1 MAVNLSPIGNGF
13 QFFTILGQPLAG
25 GKIYTYQA
33 GSSTPL
39 ATYTDNTGS
48 VANAN
53 PIVLG
58 TDGRP
63 ADEIWLTYGYN
74 YKFILKD
81 ANDTTIQSYDNLYGI
96 IGVQP
101 TTGATIPAGMIAM
114 WSGSIGSIPSGWYLC
129 DGSNGTPNLTDRF
142 IIGAGSSYAVNGNG
156 GVATNTLVEANI
168 PAHTHTAT
176 STVTDPTHTHN
187 ILGTSNHYVADGG
200 QGSGGTGTFP
210 FSLGSTS
217 YGSSYIQNASTGI
230 TVATTNASTGSGT
243 SFTNIPPYYALAFIQ
258 KS

>member
-13 QFFTILGQPLAG
+13 QFFTTTGIPLAG

-39 ATYTDNTGS
+39 ATYTDNTGAT
-48 VANAN
+48 ANAN

-63 ADEIWLTYGYN
+63 ATEIWLTYGYN
-74 YKFILKD
+74 YKFILKTAD
-81 ANDTTIQSYDNLYGI
+81 DSTIQTYDNLYGI

-101 TTGATIPAGMIAM
+101 TTGATIPAGLISM

-129 DGSNGTPNLTDRF
+129 DGSNGTPNLTDKF
-142 IIGAGSSYAVNGNG
+142 IIGAGSTYAVNGTG
-156 GVATNTLVEANI
+156 GATSVTLVTANM

-200 QGSGGTGTFP
+200 QASGGTGTFP

-217 YGSSYIQNASTGI
+217 YGSSYIANASTGI
-230 TVATTNASTGSGT
+230 TVATTNASVGSGT
-243 SFTNIPPYYALAFIQ
+243 SFSIIPSYYALAFIQ

>member
-13 QFFTILGQPLAG
+13 QFFTITGIPLAG

-39 ATYTDNTGS
+39 ATYTDNTAT

-53 PIVLG
+53 PIILG

-63 ADEIWLTYGYN
+63 ANEIWLTYGYN
-74 YKFILKD
+74 YKFILKTAD
-81 ANDTTIQSYDNLYGI
+81 DTTIQTYDNLYGI

-101 TTGATIPAGMIAM
+101 TVGATIPAGLIAL

-142 IIGAGSSYAVNGNG
+142 VIGAGSTYAVNGTG
-156 GVATNTLVEANI
+156 GVSSVTLVTGNM
-168 PAHTHTAT
+168 PAHTHIAT
-176 STVTDPTHTHN
+176 VIDNGHTHT
-187 ILGTSNHYVADGG
+187 SNAQVQNGQSLAGG
-200 QGSGGTGTFP
+200 GSQTVLPQAATINSAF
-210 FSLGSTS
+210 
-217 YGSSYIQNASTGI
+217 TGI
-230 TVATTNASTGSGT
+230 QVTNASVGSGT
-243 SFTNIPPYYALAFIQ
+243 SFSVLNPYYALAFIQ

>member
-13 QFFTILGQPLAG
+13 QFFTTTGLPLAG

-39 ATYTDNTGS
+39 ATYTDNTAT

-58 TDGRP
+58 SDGRP

-74 YKFILKD
+74 YKFVLKTAD
-81 ANDTTIQSYDNLYGI
+81 DSTIQTYDNLYGI

-101 TTGATIPAGMIAM
+101 TVGATIPAGLISM
-114 WSGSIGSIPSGWYLC
+114 WSGSIGSIPAGWYLC

-142 IIGAGSSYAVNGNG
+142 IIGAGLTYAVNGTG
-156 GVATNTLVEANI
+156 GASTATLITANM

-176 STVTDPTHTHN
+176 VTDPGHLH
-187 ILGTSNHYVADGG
+187 SD
-200 QGSGGTGTFP
+200 TGTQQGF
-210 FSLGSTS
+210 GSTS
-217 YGSSYIQNASTGI
+217 GPDSNQAWAGTHNTATATTGISVSNASVGSGSSFSILN
-230 TVATTNASTGSGT
+230 
-243 SFTNIPPYYALAFIQ
+243 PYYALAFIQ

>member
-39 ATYTDNTGS
+39 ATYTDNTGNT
-48 VANAN
+48 ANAN
-53 PIVLG
+53 PIILG

-63 ADEIWLTYGYN
+63 ATEIWLTYGYN

-96 IGVQP
+96 IGVQA
-101 TTGATIPAGMIAM
+101 TSGATIPSGLIAM

-142 IIGAGSSYAVNGNG
+142 IIGAGNSYAVNGNG
-156 GVATNTLVEANI
+156 GSSSVTLTTNNM
-168 PAHTHTAT
+168 PSHTHTAT
-176 STVTDPTHTHN
+176 STVTDPGHFHSGAVY
-187 ILGTSNHYVADGG
+187 LGATSG
-200 QGSGGTGTFP
+200 
-210 FSLGSTS
+210 
-217 YGSSYIQNASTGI
+217 QNASGAPNFISSQNTGTSTTGI
-230 TVATTNASTGSGT
+230 TVSTTNATAGSGT
-243 SFTNIPPYYALAFIQ
+243 SFSILNPYYALAFIQ
-258 KS
+258 KA

>member
-13 QFFTILGQPLAG
+13 QFFTTTGIPLAG
-25 GKIYTYQA
+25 GKIYTYLA

-39 ATYTDNTGS
+39 ATYTDNMGT

-58 TDGRP
+58 SDGRP

-74 YKFILKD
+74 YKFVLKTAD
-81 ANDTTIQSYDNLYGI
+81 DSTIQTYDNLYGI

-101 TTGATIPAGMIAM
+101 TTGATIPAGLISM

-142 IIGAGSSYAVNGNG
+142 IIGAGSTYAVNGTG
-156 GVATNTLVEANI
+156 GVSSVTLVTGNM
-168 PAHTHTAT
+168 PAHTHIATVSETPHSHTGTGGQYVQNGGGGLGIGGGAGYSIYTSTAT
-176 STVTDPTHTHN
+176 
-187 ILGTSNHYVADGG
+187 
-200 QGSGGTGTFP
+200 
-210 FSLGSTS
+210 
-217 YGSSYIQNASTGI
+217 ASTGI
-230 TVATTNASTGSGT
+230 TVANASVGSGT
-243 SFTNIPPYYALAFIQ
+243 SFSVLNPYYALAFIQ

>member
-39 ATYTDNTGS
+39 ATYTDNTGAT
-48 VANAN
+48 ANAN

-63 ADEIWLTYGYN
+63 ATEIWLTYGYN
-74 YKFILKD
+74 YKFVLKD
-81 ANDTTIQSYDNLYGI
+81 ANDTTIQTYDNLYGI
-96 IGVQP
+96 IGTQP
-101 TTGATIPAGMIAM
+101 ASGATIPSGLIAM

-142 IIGAGSSYAVNGNG
+142 IIGAGSTYAVNGTG
-156 GVATNTLVEANI
+156 GVSSVTLTTSNM

-176 STVTDPTHTHN
+176 VTDPGHSHSLSISGGSSITG
-187 ILGTSNHYVADGG
+187 LG
-200 QGSGGTGTFP
+200 GSGASGWQGTNTGVNYVSSSGTNT
-210 FSLGSTS
+210 STTGIS
-217 YGSSYIQNASTGI
+217 VANAS
-230 TVATTNASTGSGT
+230 NGSGT
-243 SFTNIPPYYALAFIQ
+243 SFNILNPYYALAFIQ
-258 KS
+258 KA

>member
-13 QFFTILGQPLAG
+13 QFFTTTGLPLAG
-25 GKIYTYQA
+25 GLIYTYQA

-39 ATYTDNTGS
+39 ATYTDNTAT

-58 TDGRP
+58 SDGRP
-63 ADEIWLTYGYN
+63 SSEIWLTYGYN

-81 ANDTTIQSYDNLYGI
+81 AGGNTIQTYDNLYGI

-101 TTGATIPAGMIAM
+101 TVGATIPAGLIAL

-142 IIGAGSSYAVNGNG
+142 VIGAGSTYAVNGTG
-156 GVATNTLVEANI
+156 GASSVTLVTANM

-176 STVTDPTHTHN
+176 STVTDPGHYH
-187 ILGTSNHYVADGG
+187 ISGVPSDYSAGFGTSSIATTNQKA
-200 QGSGGTGTFP
+200 GTGTV
-210 FSLGSTS
+210 
-217 YGSSYIQNASTGI
+217 SSSPNTNTVTTGI
-230 TVATTNASTGSGT
+230 TVATTNASIGSGS
-243 SFTNIPPYYALAFIQ
+243 SFSILPTYYALAFIQ

>member
-39 ATYTDNTGS
+39 ATYTDNTGAT
-48 VANAN
+48 ANAN

-63 ADEIWLTYGYN
+63 TSEIWLTYGYN
-74 YKFILKD
+74 YKFVLKD
-81 ANDTTIQSYDNLYGI
+81 ANDTTIQTYDNLYGI
-96 IGVQP
+96 IGTQP
-101 TTGATIPAGMIAM
+101 ASGATIPAGLIAM

-142 IIGAGSSYAVNGNG
+142 IIGAGSTYAVNGTG
-156 GVATNTLVEANI
+156 GVSSVTLTTNNM

-176 STVTDPTHTHN
+176 STVTDPGHR
-187 ILGTSNHYVADGG
+187 HYVGSNDSTADPGG
-200 QGSGGTGTFP
+200 NPNQEFVRDAGVGNGPNTYSNTT
-210 FSLGSTS
+210 T
-217 YGSSYIQNASTGI
+217 TGI

-243 SFTNIPPYYALAFIQ
+243 SFSILNPYYALAFIQ
-258 KS
+258 KA

>member
-39 ATYTDNTGS
+39 ATYTDNTGAT
-48 VANAN
+48 ANAN

-63 ADEIWLTYGYN
+63 ATEIWLTYGYN
-74 YKFILKD
+74 YKFVLKD
-81 ANDTTIQSYDNLYGI
+81 SSDTTIQTYDNLYGI
-96 IGVQP
+96 IGTQP
-101 TTGATIPAGMIAM
+101 ASGATIPSGLIAM

-142 IIGAGSSYAVNGNG
+142 IIGAGSTYAVNGTG
-156 GVATNTLVEANI
+156 GVSSVTLTTNNL

-176 STVTDPTHTHN
+176 VTDPGHFHTYDRTN
-187 ILGTSNHYVADGG
+187 GTSG
-200 QGSGGTGTFP
+200 QSGGGASVINGYT
-210 FSLGSTS
+210 STNTS
-217 YGSSYIQNASTGI
+217 TATTGI
-230 TVATTNASTGSGT
+230 SVANSSTGSGT
-243 SFTNIPPYYALAFIQ
+243 SFSILNPYYALAFIQ
-258 KS
+258 KA

>member
-13 QFFTILGQPLAG
+13 QFFTTTGIPLAG

-63 ADEIWLTYGYN
+63 STEIWLTYGYN

-81 ANDTTIQSYDNLYGI
+81 ANDVPIQTYDNLYGI
-96 IGVQP
+96 IGVA
-101 TTGATIPAGMIAM
+101 ATSTSAFTSGMIM
-114 WSGSIGSIPSGWYLC
+114 LWSGSIGSIPSGWYLC

-142 IIGAGSSYAVNGNG
+142 IIGAGSSYAVNGTG
-156 GVATNTLVEANI
+156 GVSSVTLTTSNM

-176 STVTDPTHTHN
+176 VTDPGHTHTSN
-187 ILGTSNHYVADGG
+187 AQQQNTSNQLAGG
-200 QGSGGTGTFP
+200 GSFTT
-210 FSLGSTS
+210 
-217 YGSSYIQNASTGI
+217 ASATATINSATTGI
-230 TVATTNASTGSGT
+230 SVTNSSTGSGT
-243 SFTNIPPYYALAFIQ
+243 SFSILNPYYALAYIQ

>member
-13 QFFTILGQPLAG
+13 QFFTTTGLPLAG

-39 ATYTDNTGS
+39 ATYTDNTGTT
-48 VANAN
+48 ANAN
-53 PIVLG
+53 PIILG
-58 TDGRP
+58 SDGRP
-63 ADEIWLTYGYN
+63 ATEIWLTYGYN
-74 YKFILKD
+74 YKFILKTAD
-81 ANDTTIQSYDNLYGI
+81 DSTIQTYDNLYGI

-101 TTGATIPAGMIAM
+101 TTGATIPAGLISM

-142 IIGAGSSYAVNGNG
+142 IIGAGSTYAVNGTG
-156 GVATNTLVEANI
+156 GATSVTLVTANM

-176 STVTDPTHTHN
+176 STVTDPGHTHT
-187 ILGTSNHYVADGG
+187 TSYQAYV
-200 QGSGGTGTFP
+200 GSGGGGIAGGGSG
-210 FSLGSTS
+210 FSTITLNT
-217 YGSSYIQNASTGI
+217 ATTGI
-230 TVATTNASTGSGT
+230 TVATTNASVGSGS
-243 SFTNIPPYYALAFIQ
+243 SFSIIPSYYALAFIQ

>member
-13 QFFTILGQPLAG
+13 QFFTTTGLPLAG

-39 ATYTDNTGS
+39 ATYTDNTGA

-58 TDGRP
+58 SDGRP
-63 ADEIWLTYGYN
+63 TNEVWLTYGFN
-74 YKFILKD
+74 YKFVLKTAD
-81 ANDTTIQSYDNLYGI
+81 DSTIQTYDNLYGI
-96 IGVQP
+96 IGTQP
-101 TTGATIPAGMIAM
+101 ASGATIPAGLISM
-114 WSGSIGSIPSGWYLC
+114 WSGSIGSIPVGWYLC

-142 IIGAGSSYAVNGNG
+142 VIGAGSAYAVNGTG
-156 GVATNTLVEANI
+156 GVSSVTLTTNNM

-176 STVTDPTHTHN
+176 SVVTDSGHTHN
-187 ILGTSNHYVADGG
+187 YTSASGSGG
-200 QGSGGTGTFP
+200 QGFTGA
-210 FSLGSTS
+210 GV
-217 YGSSYIQNASTGI
+217 GNAINNNTTTTATTGI
-230 TVATTNASTGSGT
+230 TVATTNASAGSGT
-243 SFTNIPPYYALAFIQ
+243 SFSILNPYYALAFIQ